1 GAGLEAIR
9 RAEDRRLFVRTM
21 TEAGLALPRSGF
33 AHSVEE
39 ALSVARAIGYP
50 VVVRPSFVLGGGG
63 SGLGGDPDRLAAAA
77 AAGLAASPISE
88 VLVEESVAGWKEFE
102 LEVMRDG
109 ADNAVV

>member
-1 GAGLEAIR
+1 LEAIR

-33 AHSVEE
+33 AHSAEE
-39 ALSVARAIGYP
+39 ALSVATAIGYP

-63 SGLGGDPDRLAAAA
+63 SGLAGDPDRLAAAA

-102 LEVMRDG
+102 LDVLRAG
-109 ADNAVV
+109 